1 MSELR
6 AVNLCG
12 SDEMLFY
19 VSSDGGGRVAVSLW
33 VMLGSALGGFLRY
46 WLGAWVAAWTGPGFP
61 WGTWLI
67 NVLGSFVIGLF
78 AAALGEHG
86 LFSDALGRDE
96 RFLDFVDL
104 RAFVMVGLC
113 GGFTTF
119 SSFSLQ
125 TLELLQAGR
134 IGPALGYVA
143 GSVLACILAVW
154 GGWVLGRA

>member
-1 MSELR
+1 M
-6 AVNLCG
+6 AI
-12 SDEMLFY
+12 
-19 VSSDGGGRVAVSLW
+19 SLW
-33 VMLGSALGGFLRY
+33 VALGSALGGLARY
-46 WLGAWVAAWTGPGFP
+46 WLGAWVTAWTGPSFP
-61 WGTWLI
+61 WGTLLI

-78 AAALGEHG
+78 AAALGERG
-86 LFSDALGRDE
+86 LLGDALGRGGL
-96 RFLDFVDL
+96 FLDVVDL

-134 IGPALGYVA
+134 TGPALGYVA
-143 GSVLACILAVW
+143 GSVLACLFATW